1 MSKNSAKR
9 RADEDAIKELA
20 SPLDPIYAARREA
33 VKSLPRFW
41 GTALAQHARLAVVVA
56 GQDDMKALS
65 HLTDLWVEYDS
76 VEPRAFSIIF
86 EFSENPYFSDKT
98 LKKEYKYTPP
108 TGTPAPGTN
117 VDANGVSDAQ
127 EVFEWESHITPQ
139 SIKINWKDD
148 AHNLTKL
155 SPRIV
160 NPEDPEDVEEIGSFF
175 NWFEHGPDF
184 GEIGPTIVQDIFP
197 HALSYY
203 RGEGEMGRAMIDS
216 DDEMD
221 SDEEDE
227 EDDDDDEEE
236 IDLEQPRKRRP
247 SAHKRVL
254 FLTLVFSS
262 LANICLPNLAT
273 LYDHRS
279 DETKQISWAIMA
291 IKSRYVLVTP
301 PTAGQIFLPSQP
313 TDDHIAIEIDLTPFC
328 VEYKLHCVKLG
339 ASCLILNKIMSS
351 HISEFDSGLVRL
363 DAHEL
368 DGGHASADR
377 SISPHADRVSES
389 NLVYFPDNGS
399 SNTSA
404 FFVKHIAIC
413 TCDAPSAHSLPISDI
428 SNLHSPNNPP
438 PGVIGSGNILQGP
451 LSALP
456 HTSTSVPVN
465 VPGSLLPAVGE
476 DDIAAERVLPGI
488 LPTRSDDLR
497 SRFYR
502 NLFSSPEPSRGH
514 PTLVRTN
521 VASGRRIFSIPI
533 PTFDIA
539 PTIELPSSRE
549 TSHNSICSLHQ
560 SSDAE
565 LSQVLHNGDSP
576 PSPVVEAGSNHHN
589 SPNLGPVTYVS
600 PAFGIGAG
608 SINESQYGTLPPAT
622 STPILSSNEAT
633 RLTNNNAN
641 TQDLDDTSVMDT
653 TSTSLVPRNALMF
666 LATLHHLSSTAAAN
680 RRTDGADNL
689 TPTIPRPPMTTLIPP
704 EDKQAWSYSYGESH
718 GDESEIGLD
727 ESAHVHLRPFVSA
740 QIPHNTGAQIY
751 SPMFHLTKRDAWVD
765 GPSPPTPSPDP
776 RIPHVHPENV
786 LPESHY
792 PEGPYSIALS
802 SPAQVPGPV
811 KPLVD
816 GNEEDDEDESDNE
829 DEYDQY
835 LSSGEDGSVV
845 PKSAVHNHVDGPANY
860 QSRGLGHPL
869 GKVAPVVLSESEGS
883 AHPDDDFVRHC

>member
-1 MSKNSAKR
+1 
-9 RADEDAIKELA
+9 
-20 SPLDPIYAARREA
+20 
-33 VKSLPRFW
+33 
-41 GTALAQHARLAVVVA
+41 
-56 GQDDMKALS
+56 
-65 HLTDLWVEYDS
+65 
-76 VEPRAFSIIF
+76 
-86 EFSENPYFSDKT
+86 
-98 LKKEYKYTPP
+98 
-108 TGTPAPGTN
+108 
-117 VDANGVSDAQ
+117 
-127 EVFEWESHITPQ
+127 
-139 SIKINWKDD
+139 
-148 AHNLTKL
+148 
-155 SPRIV
+155 
-160 NPEDPEDVEEIGSFF
+160 
-175 NWFEHGPDF
+175 
-184 GEIGPTIVQDIFP
+184 
-197 HALSYY
+197 
-203 RGEGEMGRAMIDS
+203 
-216 DDEMD
+216 
-221 SDEEDE
+221 
-227 EDDDDDEEE
+227 
-236 IDLEQPRKRRP
+236 
-247 SAHKRVL
+247 
-254 FLTLVFSS
+254 
-262 LANICLPNLAT
+262 
-273 LYDHRS
+273 
-279 DETKQISWAIMA
+279 
-291 IKSRYVLVTP
+291 
-301 PTAGQIFLPSQP
+301 
-313 TDDHIAIEIDLTPFC
+313 
-328 VEYKLHCVKLG
+328 
-339 ASCLILNKIMSS
+339 MSS

-399 SNTSA
+399 SGTSA

-428 SNLHSPNNPP
+428 SNRHSPNSPP

-600 PAFGIGAG
+600 PGKVHCPRPVACSTPSSLSGVFSYHDLNFPNPFNTSISPAFGIGAG

-641 TQDLDDTSVMDT
+641 TQDLDDTSVMGYHLYFA
-653 TSTSLVPRNALMF
+653 SPSECSHVPLLPSIMSPS
-666 LATLHHLSSTAAAN
+666 LSSREN
-680 RRTDGADNL
+680 QFSSSSHPPLRQIGRTDGADNL
-689 TPTIPRPPMTTLIPP
+689 TPTDPSPSYDYPSSLQ
-704 EDKQAWSYSYGESH
+704 EDSSGPVRNLGVLHSQSRAWSYSYGESH
-718 GDESEIGLD
+718 GDESEIGLVGNRSEESMFGPAIHPGSSQGPLYLNED

-816 GNEEDDEDESDNE
+816 GNEGDDEDESDNE

-835 LSSGEDGSVV
+835 LSSGEDGPVV